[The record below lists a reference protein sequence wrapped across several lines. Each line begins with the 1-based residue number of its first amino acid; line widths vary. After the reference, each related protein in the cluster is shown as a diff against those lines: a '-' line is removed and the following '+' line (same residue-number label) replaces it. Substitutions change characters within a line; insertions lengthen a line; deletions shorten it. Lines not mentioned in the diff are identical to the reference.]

1 MRMTKGGERTCC
13 DWWLICTY
21 TAWVVHIIVYCF
33 SDIIQMPT
41 LPCSS
46 YVHVWCRYMPQ
57 SLSAINW
64 TITPCNYYPS
74 AIFRRWMLMN
84 EAYYVSLE
92 PSLRSMYSLSRRWS
106 IAFLISGTFGVNLVL
121 GSAWP
126 IPLLQDSLQ
135 RSVRWPLESML
146 DAWESTNQ
154 PCPLAPLWWTHLSTL
169 HQSHDRSLINES
181 SVLLYR
187 LQHLCS
193 LHLELRSSGHI

>member
-1 MRMTKGGERTCC
+1 
-13 DWWLICTY
+13 
-21 TAWVVHIIVYCF
+21 
-33 SDIIQMPT
+33 
-41 LPCSS
+41 
-46 YVHVWCRYMPQ
+46 MPQ

-193 LHLELRSSGHI
+193 LHLELRSSGHIEVDLDLVFGFEVWRSVVTLTSTEVLTEVEIICIAILYQDLHFDHR